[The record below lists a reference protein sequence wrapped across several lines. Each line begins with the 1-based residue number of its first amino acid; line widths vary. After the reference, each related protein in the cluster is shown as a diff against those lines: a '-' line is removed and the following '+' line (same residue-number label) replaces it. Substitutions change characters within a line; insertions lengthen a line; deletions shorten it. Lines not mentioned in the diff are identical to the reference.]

1 METTM
6 DAMGGTKPALS
17 GLLAAALALAASE
30 LVAGVTGVPSL
41 IVTVGNL
48 VVDTAPPALEDFA
61 IGTFGVYDKV
71 ALFVGM
77 LVVAGV
83 AGAVLGMVAARTFVI
98 GVAGFLAF
106 GLLAV
111 LAALRDPQ
119 TPVAPALAA
128 ALVAAGVG
136 IGALA
141 FLLRAAVPGPDP
153 AEIRASRRAFLQG
166 VAGVAAVAAVAAATG
181 RFLVEQGRAIVRG
194 REEVVLPEASEPA
207 PGTPDEASLEVEGLD
222 PLITPNQDFYRIDT
236 ALVVPRVDVEGWNLE
251 VTGMVDQPYRLTF
264 DELLAM
270 PMVEHYVTLAC
281 VSNEVGG
288 HLVGNALWLGVPLRD
303 VLGRAGVQ
311 AGATQIVGRAVDGFT
326 VGFPTEAAFDGR
338 VALVAVGMNGEPL
351 PYAHGFPARLV
362 VSGLYGYVS
371 ATKWLEQIELTTLE
385 AFDAYWIPRG
395 WAKQAPIKTQSRI
408 DVPGFGSSLRA
419 GPQRVAGVAW
429 APNRGIERVE
439 VQVDESSWQE
449 ATLSRPLSGD
459 AWVQWVFEW
468 QAPAGD
474 HVLRVRATD
483 GTGQTQ
489 PEERVPPRPDGATG
503 YHTISVEVR

>member
-1 METTM
+1 MTTM
-6 DAMGGTKPALS
+6 DAMRGTKPAVA
-17 GLLAAALALAASE
+17 GLLAAGLALAVSE

-48 VVDTAPPALEDFA
+48 VVDTAPPAVEDFA
-61 IGTFGVYDKV
+61 IGTFGVYDKL

-83 AGAVLGMVAARTFVI
+83 AGAVLGMAAARTFGI

-111 LAALRDPQ
+111 LAAVRDPQ
-119 TPVAPALAA
+119 TPAVPALAA
-128 ALVAAGVG
+128 ALVAAGAG

-141 FLLRAAVPGPDP
+141 YLLRAAAPGLDP
-153 AEIRASRRAFLQG
+153 AETRASRRAFLQA
-166 VAGVAAVAAVAAATG
+166 VAGVAAVAAVATTTG

-194 REEVVLPEASEPA
+194 REEVVLPEASEAA
-207 PGTPDEASLEVEGLD
+207 PGPPGDAALEVEGLD
-222 PLITPNQDFYRIDT
+222 PLITPNEDFYRIDT
-236 ALVVPRVDVEGWNLE
+236 ALVVPRVDVEGWSLE

-264 DELLAM
+264 EELLAM
-270 PMVEHYVTLAC
+270 PMVERYVTLAC

-311 AGATQIVGRAVDGFT
+311 VGATQIVGRAVDGFT

-408 DVPGFGSSLRA
+408 DVPAFGSSLQA
-419 GPQRVAGVAW
+419 GPQSIAGVAW
-429 APNRGIERVE
+429 APNRGIARVE
-439 VQVDESSWQE
+439 VQVDEGPWQE
-449 ATLSRPLSGD
+449 AGLSQPLTED

-468 QAPAGD
+468 QAPPGG

-489 PEERVPPRPDGATG
+489 TEERVPPRPDGATG